1 MLKSMLNRSNSS
13 ISSDSLSPDEEGKKG
28 GERKDAKRFKS
39 GDENDDLNKTDD
51 ENENEEDYDEDET
64 EDQSPIEEKHKQ
76 TVNPLNKKV
85 PRLYKNVINQIFL
98 ALLFVHADH

>member
-51 ENENEEDYDEDET
+51 ENENEEDYDDDDET
-64 EDQSPIEEKHKQ
+64 EDQSPLEEKHKQ
-76 TVNPLNKKV
+76 TVNQLNKKV
-85 PRLYKNVINQIFL
+85 LRLYKNVINLIF
-98 ALLFVHADH
+98 